1 MSFSLQFVHG
11 QAGSKSNNAFHSAM
25 LLAGHF
31 EPVALTTK
39 AFLRSF
45 FCLEAHPNLGS
56 FILKFWSNFLTS
68 RQSIPTLG
76 KPSFYLDVE
85 VIIMCLSTMVPN
97 MLKLY
102 NFVSF
107 A

>member
-1 MSFSLQFVHG
+1 
-11 QAGSKSNNAFHSAM
+11 M

-56 FILKFWSNFLTS
+56 FILKSWSNFLTS
-68 RQSIPTLG
+68 RQSITTLG
-76 KPSFYLDVE
+76 KPSLLRRGSYNNVFIYNGSRYAKTIY
-85 VIIMCLSTMVPN
+85 VIVSLTKATIICNVGLHLSV
-97 MLKLY
+97 L
-102 NFVSF
+102 VGR
-107 A
+107 